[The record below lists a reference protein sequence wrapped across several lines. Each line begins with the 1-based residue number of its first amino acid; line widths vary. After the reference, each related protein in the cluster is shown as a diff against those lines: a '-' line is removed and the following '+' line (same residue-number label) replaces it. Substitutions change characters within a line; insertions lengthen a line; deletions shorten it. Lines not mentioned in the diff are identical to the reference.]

1 MPFDGR
7 IERPL
12 LTMHGT
18 GDLYVPIFLE
28 QTLKRAVGDAGND
41 RLLVQRVYRIGAH
54 CQFSQ
59 PEMIKAFDDL
69 ARWVRQGTKPE
80 GDEVFGDLSNAGM
93 KFTDPLRP
101 GDPGGVRI
109 APVTRQ

>member
-1 MPFDGR
+1 M
-7 IERPL
+7 
-12 LTMHGT
+12 TMHGT

-28 QTLKRAVGDAGND
+28 QTLKRAVSAAGND
-41 RLLVQRVYRIGAH
+41 RLLVQRIYRIGTH

-69 ARWVRQGTKPE
+69 VTWVRKGTRPD
-80 GDEVFGDLSNAGM
+80 GDEVDGDLSNAGL

-101 GDPGGVRI
+101 NDPGGVRI
-109 APVTRQ
+109 APSTKQ